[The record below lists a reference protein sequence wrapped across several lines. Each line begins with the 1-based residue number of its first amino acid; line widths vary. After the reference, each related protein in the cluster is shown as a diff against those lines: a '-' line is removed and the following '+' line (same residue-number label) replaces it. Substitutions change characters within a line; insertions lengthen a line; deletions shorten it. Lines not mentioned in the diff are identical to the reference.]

1 MVSKF
6 HGHDV
11 GITVIKKQQEMK
23 TTQSKE
29 KVLKVNQ
36 PALFI
41 KAKSINY
48 LLRLALTLKLSLGA
62 VSYFITSPY

>member
-11 GITVIKKQQEMK
+11 GGITVIKKQQEMK

-41 KAKSINY
+41 KAN
-48 LLRLALTLKLSLGA
+48 
-62 VSYFITSPY
+62 P